1 MYGGEAFAQLAFDGL
16 WTSYAASLSENST
29 ILDAPTTQSAFLES
43 LTEGTINLNDIQ
55 SEQDNFF
62 EGIVETL
69 TQTDTSTQTYAFG
82 ESLTENFGVNSTQIF
97 NAQFAEFITE
107 AWGQT
112 AYSVTEL
119 ADFGGMAFGASPV
132 AGGITVSG
140 FVPNPTYL
148 VQNTFQQSI
157 IEPFTLADSSAQSFG
172 FLQSITE
179 NTQILDSQV
188 FTAQFIE
195 AITENF
201 GAAETESVLTRFT
214 QSITENIGIL
224 DSYTAGLVILFSIT
238 ENFGVADAQIFHAQ
252 FAESIIEN
260 TAIADYS
267 TQISNFLESIAENI
281 VLGDN
286 NCVFGWFKIN
296 DNQVANWGTQF
307 LVVNEIYVFGGATF
321 GGIPFAGNMYTTEQ
335 SNYPVGYSPTIVWNQ
350 INTNESP
357 NWTLVD
363 NTQKC

>member
-29 ILDAPTTQSAFLES
+29 ILDSSTQQSAFLES
-43 LTEGTINLNDIQ
+43 LTEKINSVLDVQ

-224 DSYTAGLVILFSIT
+224 DSYTAGHGILFSIT

-252 FAESIIEN
+252 FAESITEN
-260 TAIADYS
+260 TAIADYN
-267 TQISNFLESIAENI
+267 TQISNFLESIAENFG
-281 VLGDN
+281 LLDN
-286 NCVFGWFKIN
+286 SCVFGWFKI
-296 DNQVANWGTQF
+296 DDTQTANWGTQP
-307 LVVNEIYVFGGATF
+307 LVVNEIHVFGGATF
-321 GGIPFAGNMYTTEQ
+321 GGVPFAGILTVTEQ
-335 SNYPVGYSPTIVWNQ
+335 NNYPIGTTPTTAWNTVNTTDNASWIV
-350 INTNESP
+350 I
-357 NWTLVD
+357 D
-363 NTQKC
+363 NRQKC